1 MDMERLPNAAEAHLA
16 EAIRL
21 IAARGF
27 ESALLGLLRR
37 AVGIDNLL
45 VLAYRD
51 GARPQVLYHH
61 AGRAEVFAELETTYV
76 AGAYLLDPF
85 HDLHLHRAPAGL
97 YRLLDIAPDQFQ
109 RSRYFREYY
118 RRTTITD
125 ELTFVAYPARG
136 VSLNICLGRDATSGG
151 AFAAREIAVAQRIA
165 PVVVALA
172 ERHWAG
178 LRPTGHGA
186 GDGAGGDP
194 TAALRRDLAEGR
206 GVALSPRQAEVALMI
221 LRGHSSMSIGL
232 RLGVS
237 AQTVKVFRKQLY
249 RRCGISSQAELF
261 ALMMPLL
268 KGREAPSGPAAP
280 GGAIISA

>member
-1 MDMERLPNAAEAHLA
+1 MDRLPNAAEAHLA

-21 IAARGF
+21 LGARGF
-27 ESALLGLLRR
+27 ESALLGWLRR

-51 GARPQVLYHH
+51 GARPEVLYHH
-61 AGRAEVFAELETTYV
+61 AGRAEVFSDLETTYV

-85 HDLHLHRAPAGL
+85 HDLHLQRVPAGL

-125 ELTFVAYPARG
+125 ELTYVAYPVRG
-136 VSLNICLGRDATSGG
+136 VSLNICLGRDATSGT
-151 AFAAREIAVAQRIA
+151 AFASREVAVAQRIA

-172 ERHWAG
+172 ERHWSG
-178 LRPTGHGA
+178 LPAT

-194 TAALRRDLAEGR
+194 TAALRRAIAEER
-206 GVALSPRQAEVALMI
+206 GMALSPRQAEVALMI
-221 LRGHSSMSIGL
+221 LRGHSSVSIGL

-249 RRCGISSQAELF
+249 ARCGISSQAELF

-268 KGREAPSGPAAP
+268 KSRELAAGLPAP
-280 GGAIISA
+280 GNAFISA

>member
-1 MDMERLPNAAEAHLA
+1 MGVERLPNAAEAHLA
-16 EAIRL
+16 EAIRR
-21 IAARGF
+21 IGGRGF
-27 ESALLGLLRR
+27 EGALLAWLRR
-37 AVGIDNLL
+37 SLAIDNLL
-45 VLAYRD
+45 VIAYRD
-51 GARPQVLYHH
+51 GTRPEVLYHH

-125 ELTFVAYPARG
+125 ELTYVAYPARG
-136 VSLNICLGRDATSGG
+136 VSLNICLGRDATSGT
-151 AFAAREIAVAQRIA
+151 AFAAREVAVAQRIA

-172 ERHWAG
+172 ERHWSG
-178 LRPTGHGA
+178 LRPTG
-186 GDGAGGDP
+186 DRAGGDP

-268 KGREAPSGPAAP
+268 KGGEAPSGPAAP

>member
-1 MDMERLPNAAEAHLA
+1 MGVERLPNAAEAHLA

-21 IAARGF
+21 IGARGF

-61 AGRAEVFAELETTYV
+61 AGRAEVFAEIETTYV

-136 VSLNICLGRDATSGG
+136 VSLNICLGRDATSGT
-151 AFAAREIAVAQRIA
+151 AFAVREVAVAQRLA

-178 LRPTGHGA
+178 LRPTA
-186 GDGAGGDP
+186 DRAGGDP
-194 TAALRRDLAEGR
+194 TAALRRDLAEAR

-221 LRGHSSMSIGL
+221 LRGHSSTSIGL

-268 KGREAPSGPAAP
+268 KGRELPAGPAVP
-280 GGAIISA
+280 RGAIISA

>member
-1 MDMERLPNAAEAHLA
+1 MGVERLPNAAEAQLA

-21 IAARGF
+21 IGARGF
-27 ESALLGLLRR
+27 EGALHGLLRR

-51 GARPQVLYHH
+51 GARPQVLYHQ

-125 ELTFVAYPARG
+125 ELTYVAYPARG
-136 VSLNICLGRDATSGG
+136 VSLNICLGRDATSGT
-151 AFAAREIAVAQRIA
+151 AFAAREVAVAQRIA

-172 ERHWAG
+172 ERHWSG
-178 LRPTGHGA
+178 LQPTGDRA
-186 GDGAGGDP
+186 AGDP

-249 RRCGISSQAELF
+249 ARCGISSQAELF

-268 KGREAPSGPAAP
+268 KGQEVPPGHSAP
-280 GGAIISA
+280 GVEIMSA

>member
-1 MDMERLPNAAEAHLA
+1 MERLPNLA
-16 EAIRL
+16 EAYLAAAIRL
-21 IAARGF
+21 VGARGF
-27 ESALLGLLRR
+27 ESALHDLLRR

-85 HDLHLHRAPAGL
+85 HDLHLHRAPAGV

-136 VSLNICLGRDATSGG
+136 VSLNVCLGRDATSGT
-151 AFAAREIAVAQRIA
+151 AFAAREVAAAQRLA
-165 PVVVALA
+165 PVVAALA

-178 LRPTGHGA
+178 LRATEER
-186 GDGAGGDP
+186 AGGDP
-194 TAALRRDLAEGR
+194 TAALRRDLAEAR

-221 LRGHSSMSIGL
+221 LRGHSSVSIGL

-268 KGREAPSGPAAP
+268 KGRELPAWPEAAGGP
-280 GGAIISA
+280 IISA

>member
-1 MDMERLPNAAEAHLA
+1 MERLPNAAETHLA
-16 EAIRL
+16 EAVRL
-21 IAARGF
+21 IGGRGF
-27 ESALLGLLRR
+27 EGALLAWLRR
-37 AVGIDNLL
+37 SIGVDNLL

-51 GARPQVLYHH
+51 GVRPEVLYHQ
-61 AGRAEVFAELETTYV
+61 ARRAEVFAELETTYV

-125 ELTFVAYPARG
+125 ELTYVAYPVRG
-136 VSLNICLGRDATSGG
+136 VSLNICLGRDATSGT
-151 AFAAREIAVAQRIA
+151 AFAAREVAVAQRIA
-165 PVVVALA
+165 PVVLALA
-172 ERHWAG
+172 ERHWSR
-178 LRPTGHGA
+178 LRA
-186 GDGAGGDP
+186 SGDGAEGDP
-194 TAALRRDLAEGR
+194 TGALRRALAESHGI
-206 GVALSPRQAEVALMI
+206 ALSPRQAEVALMI

-249 RRCGISSQAELF
+249 ARCGISSQAELF

-268 KGREAPSGPAAP
+268 KGRELPAGHPAR
-280 GGAIISA
+280 GSTIISA

>member
-1 MDMERLPNAAEAHLA
+1 MERLPNAAETHLA
-16 EAIRL
+16 EAVRL
-21 IAARGF
+21 IGGRGF
-27 ESALLGLLRR
+27 EGALLAWLRR
-37 AVGIDNLL
+37 SIGVDNLL

-51 GARPQVLYHH
+51 GVRPEVLYHQ

-125 ELTFVAYPARG
+125 ELTYVAYPVRG
-136 VSLNICLGRDATSGG
+136 VSLNICLGRDATSGT
-151 AFAAREIAVAQRIA
+151 AFAAREVAVAQRIA
-165 PVVVALA
+165 PVVLALA
-172 ERHWAG
+172 ERHWSR
-178 LRPTGHGA
+178 LRA
-186 GDGAGGDP
+186 SGDGAEGDP
-194 TAALRRDLAEGR
+194 TGALRRALAESHGI
-206 GVALSPRQAEVALMI
+206 ALSPRQAEVALMI

-249 RRCGISSQAELF
+249 ARCGISSQAELF

-268 KGREAPSGPAAP
+268 KGRELPAGHPAP
-280 GGAIISA
+280 GSTIISA